1 MDHLHHPGLAL
12 CVPHPLLLTPNPS
25 PRAWTVSVIGQGG
38 LSWLLGRL
46 LKCHLMQV
54 LGMLAVLG
62 LSSVTLILFLWQ
74 GATSFTSHRM
84 FPEEVPSWSWETL
97 KGDAEQQNNSCQ

>member
-1 MDHLHHPGLAL
+1 M
-12 CVPHPLLLTPNPS
+12 
-25 PRAWTVSVIGQGG
+25 
-38 LSWLLGRL
+38 

-62 LSSVTLILFLWQ
+62 LSSMTLILLLWQ
-74 GATSFTSHRM
+74 GPTSFTSHQM